1 MIIPLFWPSTSLASN
16 ISQVASSFMAG
27 PLVTASTS
35 TATVEDGLSIALV
48 SNNAE
53 IILSMLDATIT
64 EDVDITKEA
73 IGPGVY
79 GGGWGVDTR
88 SCDLIQL
95 VFLRNPTLQLR
106 CIGRCQFCFS
116 RWKCSKTGSTC
127 WVLVLK
133 VPCRGLF
140 APGQVQAFTTA
151 AAVADLSLG
160 LQHFFK

>member
-1 MIIPLFWPSTSLASN
+1 MFWPSTSLASN

-73 IGPGVY
+73 NGPGVY

-95 VFLRNPTLQLR
+95 VYQRNPTLQWR

-133 VPCRGLF
+133 MPCRGLL

-160 LQHFFK
+160 LQPFF

>member
-27 PLVTASTS
+27 PLVTASTL

-79 GGGWGVDTR
+79 GGG
-88 SCDLIQL
+88 
-95 VFLRNPTLQLR
+95 
-106 CIGRCQFCFS
+106 
-116 RWKCSKTGSTC
+116 
-127 WVLVLK
+127 
-133 VPCRGLF
+133 
-140 APGQVQAFTTA
+140 
-151 AAVADLSLG
+151 
-160 LQHFFK
+160 